1 MKKIIAAAALSVALV
16 GCANQSASMRMAA
29 ETADYGTLPADYKK
43 QIYSY
48 CSFALKDP
56 YSAHYS
62 FMTPYKGYL
71 EKDSLTSKNKV
82 TFGWVVPV
90 VINAKNGFG
99 AYMGK
104 HKMLFV
110 FSEGKIKDSSFN
122 KSFGK
127 VVPVI

>member
-1 MKKIIAAAALSVALV
+1 MEHYRQII
-16 GCANQSASMRMAA
+16 
-29 ETADYGTLPADYKK
+29 KK

-62 FMTPYKGYL
+62 FMAPYKGYL
-71 EKDSLTSKNKV
+71 EKDSFTSKNKV